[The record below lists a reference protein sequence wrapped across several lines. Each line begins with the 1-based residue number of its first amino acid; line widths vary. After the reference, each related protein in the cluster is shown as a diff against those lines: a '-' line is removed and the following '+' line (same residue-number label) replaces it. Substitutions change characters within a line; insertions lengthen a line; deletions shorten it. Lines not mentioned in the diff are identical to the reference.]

1 MLVSWTPPFIEPPR
15 LTLIDMEGIRRT
27 SRSNPRNLL
36 RAAVRLSISLPSSPA
51 CTRTDRLRMLM
62 RLLANIEGG
71 ALYWKDVWKDLAAAG
86 EVKLGKQA
94 RRRQWKLRHYGR
106 P

>member
-1 MLVSWTPPFIEPPR
+1 M
-15 LTLIDMEGIRRT
+15 
-27 SRSNPRNLL
+27 
-36 RAAVRLSISLPSSPA
+36 

-62 RLLANIEGG
+62 RLLANIDGG
-71 ALYWKDVWKDLAAAG
+71 SLHWKDIWRELVSAG
-86 EVKLGKQA
+86 EAKLGKQA